1 MYDAGIA
8 SLGLTPKSNERKVL
22 VSRSDPIK
30 PIATP
35 TAIVSIPCPKTMLRI
50 LTGVGPTPCARQSLV
65 YAVLP
70 STPARRELM
79 KDSVAAGTVS
89 RAFVKSCSPHW
100 TIFATFC

>member
-1 MYDAGIA
+1 MDDAGIA

-50 LTGVGPTPCARQSLV
+50 LTGVGPTPCTPISRV
-65 YAVLP
+65 RCTTEYA
-70 STPARRELM
+70 STP
-79 KDSVAAGTVS
+79 
-89 RAFVKSCSPHW
+89 
-100 TIFATFC
+100 